1 MAMSEDTRNRLN
13 RAIWVD
19 RAKKAGIGLAIAAV
33 LGAVMAYQGLDA
45 SVVDT
50 RVSGVV
56 EKVEPLIAPPSA
68 AAPGLRGGLNV
79 TVKLDSG
86 RSVHVVAE
94 NAHEPQIGA
103 RIEIVEHTHGTG
115 RVTHSLK

>member
-1 MAMSEDTRNRLN
+1 MSMSEETRRRLN
-13 RAIWVD
+13 RTLWID
-19 RAKKAGIGLAIAAV
+19 RAKKAGIGLAIVAA

-45 SVVDT
+45 SVVDA

-68 AAPGLRGGLNV
+68 AAPGLQGGLNV
-79 TVKLDSG
+79 KVKLDSG

-94 NAHEPQIGA
+94 KANEPHVGD